1 MNLVDRAKKIIITPK
16 TEWDVIAAET
26 TPTQQLLVGY
36 VLPLSAAAAIAS
48 LIGTALFVG
57 MMGGLLGARVGI
69 GASVIGA
76 VIHVIMAVV
85 SVFVIGFIVDAL
97 APTFGGQK
105 NMGQALKLT
114 AYSYTPG
121 WVFGL
126 LAIIPFLGWIA
137 ALVGGLY
144 GIYVMYLGMPK
155 LMKSPQE
162 KSVPYL
168 IVVIVCAI
176 VLWWVIALLSTCA
189 AGVGMMGAGMV
200 GSRAASSVTYD
211 KDSRM
216 GQLEQFG
223 KKMEE
228 AGKRMDAAQKS
239 GNQKE
244 QMAAAMGALGTAL
257 SGGKGVE
264 PVQLDVLKPFLPD
277 KAAGLPRTGQS
288 SDRSGVAGLMAAKV
302 HGDYGDQSG
311 KSLQLEVVD
320 TGGAAGLM
328 GLAGWA
334 MLGAT
339 SESENDSRIE
349 RMRKEGNRMV
359 HEQISKKGGSNEYT
373 VILADRFVVSGK
385 GQGVDFDSVKGA
397 VNSLD
402 LGKIES
408 IK

>member
-1 MNLVDRAKKIIITPK
+1 MKLV
-16 TEWDVIAAET
+16 
-26 TPTQQLLVGY
+26 
-36 VLPLSAAAAIAS
+36 
-48 LIGTALFVG
+48 
-57 MMGGLLGARVGI
+57 
-69 GASVIGA
+69 
-76 VIHVIMAVV
+76 
-85 SVFVIGFIVDAL
+85 
-97 APTFGGQK
+97 
-105 NMGQALKLT
+105 

-121 WVFGL
+121 WVFGI

-137 ALVGGLY
+137 AVIGGLY
-144 GIYVMYLGMPK
+144 GIYVMYLGLPK

-189 AGVGMMGAGMV
+189 AGMGMVGAGMMGGR
-200 GSRAASSVTYD
+200 SAAVTYD

-216 GQLEQFG
+216 GQLQEFG

-228 AGKRMDAAQKS
+228 QGKRMEAAQKS
-239 GNQKE
+239 GDQKA
-244 QMAAAMGALGTAL
+244 QMQAAMGALGTAI

-264 PVQLDVLKPFLPD
+264 PVQLDVLKPYLPET
-277 KAAGLPRTGQS
+277 AAGLPRTGQS

-302 HGDYGDQSG
+302 RGEYGDQSG
-311 KSLQLEVVD
+311 KNLSLEVVD

-334 MLGAT
+334 ALGAS
-339 SESENDSRIE
+339 SEKENDQRIE
-349 RMRKEGNRMV
+349 RMRKDGKRMV

-373 VILADRFVVSGK
+373 VILADRFVVSGR
-385 GQGVDFDSVKGA
+385 GQGVDFDAVKGA
-397 VNSLD
+397 VNSID

>member
-1 MNLVDRAKKIIITPK
+1 MSIVERAKRIIVSPR
-16 TEWDVIAAET
+16 TEWDVIEREA

-36 VLPLSAAAAIAS
+36 VLPLAAVAAIAS
-48 LIGTALFVG
+48 FIGSAIFAG
-57 MMGGLLGARVGI
+57 MLGGVFGARVGI
-69 GASVIGA
+69 GGA
-76 VIHVIMAVV
+76 LVGAIIAVIMAVV

-105 NMGQALKLT
+105 NMNQALKLV

-121 WVFGL
+121 WVFGI
-126 LAIIPFLGWIA
+126 LAIIPFLGWLA
-137 ALVGGLY
+137 AVIGGLY
-144 GIYVMYLGMPK
+144 GIYVMYLGLPK

-189 AGVGMMGAGMV
+189 AGMGMVGAGMMGGR
-200 GSRAASSVTYD
+200 SAAVTYD

-216 GQLEQFG
+216 GQLQEFG

-228 AGKRMDAAQKS
+228 QGKRMEAAQKS
-239 GNQKE
+239 GDQKA
-244 QMAAAMGALGTAL
+244 QMEAAMGALGTAI

-264 PVQLDVLKPFLPD
+264 PVQLDALKPFLPET
-277 KAAGLPRTGQS
+277 AAGLPRTGQS

-302 HGDYGDQSG
+302 RGEYGDQSG
-311 KSLQLEVVD
+311 KNLSLEVVD

-334 MLGAT
+334 ALGAS
-339 SESENDSRIE
+339 SEKENDQRIE
-349 RMRKEGNRMV
+349 RMRKDGKRMV

-373 VILADRFVVSGK
+373 VILADRFVVSGR
-385 GQGVDFDSVKGA
+385 GQGVDFDAVKGA
-397 VNSLD
+397 VNSID

>member
-1 MNLVDRAKKIIITPK
+1 MSIVERAKRIIVSPR
-16 TEWDVIAAET
+16 TEWDVIEREA

-36 VLPLSAAAAIAS
+36 VLPLAAVAAIAS
-48 LIGTALFVG
+48 FIGSAIFAG
-57 MMGGLLGARVGI
+57 MLGGVFGARVGI
-69 GASVIGA
+69 GGA
-76 VIHVIMAVV
+76 LVGAIIAVIMAVV

-105 NMGQALKLT
+105 NMNQAMKLV

-121 WVFGL
+121 WVFGI
-126 LAIIPFLGWIA
+126 LAIIPFLGWLA
-137 ALVGGLY
+137 AVIGGLY
-144 GIYVMYLGMPK
+144 GIYVMYLGLPK

-189 AGVGMMGAGMV
+189 AGMGMVGAGMMGGR
-200 GSRAASSVTYD
+200 SAAVTYD

-216 GQLEQFG
+216 GQLQEFG

-228 AGKRMDAAQKS
+228 QGKRMEAAQKS
-239 GNQKE
+239 GDQKA
-244 QMAAAMGALGTAL
+244 QMEAAMGALGTAI

-264 PVQLDVLKPFLPD
+264 PVQLDVLKPYLPET
-277 KAAGLPRTGQS
+277 AAGLPRTGQS

-302 HGDYGDQSG
+302 RGEYGDQSG
-311 KSLQLEVVD
+311 KNLSLEVVD

-334 MLGAT
+334 ALGAS
-339 SESENDSRIE
+339 SEKENDQRIE
-349 RMRKEGNRMV
+349 RMRKDGKRMV

-373 VILADRFVVSGK
+373 VILADRFVVSGR
-385 GQGVDFDSVKGA
+385 GQGVDFDAVKGA
-397 VNSLD
+397 VNSID

>member
-1 MNLVDRAKKIIITPK
+1 MSIVERAKRIIVSPR
-16 TEWDVIAAET
+16 TEWDVIEREA

-36 VLPLSAAAAIAS
+36 VLPLAAVAAIAS
-48 LIGTALFVG
+48 FIGSAIFAG
-57 MMGGLLGARVGI
+57 MLGGVFGARVGI
-69 GASVIGA
+69 GGA
-76 VIHVIMAVV
+76 LVGAIIAVIMAVV

-105 NMGQALKLT
+105 NMNQALKLV

-121 WVFGL
+121 WVFGI
-126 LAIIPFLGWIA
+126 LAIIPFLGWLA
-137 ALVGGLY
+137 AVIGGLY
-144 GIYVMYLGMPK
+144 GIYVMYLGLPK

-189 AGVGMMGAGMV
+189 AGMGMVGAGMMGGR
-200 GSRAASSVTYD
+200 SAAVTYD

-216 GQLEQFG
+216 GQLQEFG

-228 AGKRMDAAQKS
+228 QGKRMEAAQKS
-239 GNQKE
+239 GDQKA
-244 QMAAAMGALGTAL
+244 QMEAAMGALGTAI

-264 PVQLDVLKPFLPD
+264 PVQLDVLKPYLPET
-277 KAAGLPRTGQS
+277 AAGLPRTGQS

-302 HGDYGDQSG
+302 RGEYGDQSG
-311 KSLQLEVVD
+311 KNLSLEVVD

-334 MLGAT
+334 ALGAS
-339 SESENDSRIE
+339 SEKENDQRIE
-349 RMRKEGNRMV
+349 RMRKDGKRMV

-373 VILADRFVVSGK
+373 VILADRFVVSGR
-385 GQGVDFDSVKGA
+385 GQGVDFDAVKGA
-397 VNSLD
+397 VNSID

>member
-1 MNLVDRAKKIIITPK
+1 MNIVERAKRIIVSPK
-16 TEWDVIAAET
+16 TEWDVIEGES

-36 VLPLSAAAAIAS
+36 VLPLSAVAAIAS
-48 LIGTALFVG
+48 FIGSALFAG
-57 MMGGLLGARVGI
+57 MIGGMFGARVGI
-69 GASVIGA
+69 GGALLGA
-76 VIHVIMAVV
+76 VIAVIMAVV

-105 NMGQALKLT
+105 NMSQAIKLV

-121 WVFGL
+121 WVFGI
-126 LAIIPFLGWIA
+126 LAIIPFLGWLA

-144 GIYVMYLGMPK
+144 GIYVMYLGLPK

-189 AGVGMMGAGMV
+189 AGVGMMGAGMM
-200 GSRAASSVTYD
+200 GSRSAAVTYD

-216 GQLEQFG
+216 GQLQEFG

-228 AGKRMDAAQKS
+228 QGKRMEAAQKS
-239 GNQKE
+239 GDQKA
-244 QMAAAMGALGTAL
+244 QMEAALGALGTAI

-264 PVQLDVLKPFLPD
+264 PVQLDALKPFLPE

-288 SDRSGVAGLMAAKV
+288 SDRSGVAGFMAAKV
-302 HGDYGDQSG
+302 RGDYGDQSG
-311 KSLQLEVVD
+311 KNLSLEVVD
-320 TGGAAGLM
+320 TGGAAGLT

-334 MLGAT
+334 MLGT
-339 SESENDSRIE
+339 SEKENDSQIE
-349 RMRKEGNRMV
+349 RMRKDGNRMV

-385 GQGVDFDSVKGA
+385 GQGVDFDAVKGA
-397 VNSLD
+397 VNAID
-402 LGKIES
+402 LGKIEA

>member
-1 MNLVDRAKKIIITPK
+1 MNIVERAKRIIVSPK
-16 TEWDVIAAET
+16 TEWDVIEGES

-36 VLPLSAAAAIAS
+36 VLPLSAVAAIAS
-48 LIGTALFVG
+48 FIGSALFAG
-57 MMGGLLGARVGI
+57 MIGGMFGARVGI
-69 GASVIGA
+69 GGALLGA
-76 VIHVIMAVV
+76 VIAVIMAVV

-105 NMGQALKLT
+105 NMSQAIKLV

-121 WVFGL
+121 WVFGI
-126 LAIIPFLGWIA
+126 LAIIPFLGWLA
-137 ALVGGLY
+137 ALVGAIY
-144 GIYVMYLGMPK
+144 GIYVMYLGLPK

-189 AGVGMMGAGMV
+189 AGMGMVGAGMMG
-200 GSRAASSVTYD
+200 SRSAAVTYD

-216 GQLEQFG
+216 GQLDQFG

-228 AGKRMDAAQKS
+228 ANKRMEAAQKS
-239 GNQKE
+239 GDQKA
-244 QMAAAMGALGTAL
+244 QMEAALGALGTAI

-264 PVQLDVLKPFLPD
+264 PVQLDALKPFLPE

-288 SDRSGVAGLMAAKV
+288 SDRSGVAGFMAAKV
-302 HGDYGDQSG
+302 RGDYGDQSG
-311 KSLQLEVVD
+311 KNLSLEVVD
-320 TGGAAGLM
+320 TGGAAGLT

-334 MLGAT
+334 MLGS
-339 SESENDSRIE
+339 SEKENDSQIE
-349 RMRKEGNRMV
+349 RMRKDGNRMV

-385 GQGVDFDSVKGA
+385 GQGVDFDAVKGA

>member
-1 MNLVDRAKKIIITPK
+1 MNIVERAKRIILSPK
-16 TEWDVIAAET
+16 TEWDVIEGEA

-36 VLPLSAAAAIAS
+36 VLPLSAVAAIAS
-48 LIGTALFVG
+48 FIGSAIFAG
-57 MMGGLLGARVGI
+57 MLGGMFGARVGI
-69 GASVIGA
+69 GGA
-76 VIHVIMAVV
+76 LVGALIAVIMAVV

-105 NMGQALKLT
+105 NMNQAMKLV

-121 WVFGL
+121 WVFGI
-126 LAIIPFLGWIA
+126 LAIIPFLGWLA
-137 ALVGGLY
+137 AVIGGLY
-144 GIYVMYLGMPK
+144 GIYVMYLGLPK

-189 AGVGMMGAGMV
+189 AGVGMVGAGMM
-200 GSRAASSVTYD
+200 GSRSAAVTYD

-216 GQLEQFG
+216 GQLQEFG

-228 AGKRMDAAQKS
+228 QGKRMEEAQKS
-239 GNQKE
+239 GDQNA
-244 QMAAAMGALGTAL
+244 QMQAAMGALGTAL

-264 PVQLDVLKPFLPD
+264 PVQLDALKPFLPET
-277 KAAGLPRTGQS
+277 AAGLPRTGQS

-302 HGDYGDQSG
+302 RGEYGDQSG
-311 KSLQLEVVD
+311 KRLSLEVVD
-320 TGGAAGLM
+320 TGGAAGLT

-339 SESENDSRIE
+339 SEKENDERIE
-349 RMRKEGNRMV
+349 RMRKDGKRMV

-373 VILADRFVVSGK
+373 VILADRFVVSGR
-385 GQGVDFDSVKGA
+385 GQGVDFDAVKGA
-397 VNSLD
+397 VNSID
-402 LGKIES
+402 LAKIES

>member
-1 MNLVDRAKKIIITPK
+1 MNIVERAKKIIVTPK
-16 TEWDVIAAET
+16 TEWDVIEGEN

-36 VLPLSAAAAIAS
+36 VLPLSAIAAIAS
-48 LIGTALFVG
+48 FIGSALL
-57 MMGGLLGARVGI
+57 GGLLGSMLGARVGI
-69 GASVIGA
+69 GGA
-76 VIHVIMAVV
+76 LLGAIIAVIMAVV

-105 NMGQALKLT
+105 NMNQALKLV

-121 WVFGL
+121 WVFGI
-126 LAIIPFLGWIA
+126 LAIIPFLGWLA
-137 ALVGGLY
+137 ALVGAIY
-144 GIYVMYLGMPK
+144 GIYVMYLGLPK
-155 LMKSPQE
+155 LMKSPPE

-189 AGVGMMGAGMV
+189 AGVGMVGTGML
-200 GSRAASSVTYD
+200 GSRSSAVTYD

-216 GQLEQFG
+216 GQLDQSG

-228 AGKRMDAAQKS
+228 ANKRMEAAQKS
-239 GNQKE
+239 GDQKA
-244 QMAAAMGALGTAL
+244 QMEAALGALGTAI

-264 PVQLDVLKPFLPD
+264 PVQLDALKPFLPE

-288 SDRSGVAGLMAAKV
+288 SDRSGVAGFMAAKV
-302 HGDYGDQSG
+302 RGEYGDQSG
-311 KSLQLEVVD
+311 KSLSLEVVD
-320 TGGAAGLM
+320 TGGAAGLT

-334 MLGAT
+334 MLGS
-339 SESENDSRIE
+339 SEKENDSQIE
-349 RMRKEGNRMV
+349 RMRKDGNRMV

-385 GQGVDFDSVKGA
+385 GQGVDFDAVKGA
-397 VNSLD
+397 VNSID

>member
-1 MNLVDRAKKIIITPK
+1 MSIVERAKRIIVSPR
-16 TEWDVIAAET
+16 TEWDVIEREA

-36 VLPLSAAAAIAS
+36 VLPLAAVAAIAS
-48 LIGTALFVG
+48 FIGSAIFAG
-57 MMGGLLGARVGI
+57 MLGSAFGARVGI
-69 GASVIGA
+69 GGA
-76 VIHVIMAVV
+76 LVGAIIAVIMAVV

-105 NMGQALKLT
+105 NMNQAMKLV

-121 WVFGL
+121 WVFGI
-126 LAIIPFLGWIA
+126 LAIIPFLGWLA
-137 ALVGGLY
+137 AVIGGLY
-144 GIYVMYLGMPK
+144 GIYVMYLGLPK

-189 AGVGMMGAGMV
+189 AGMGMVGAGMMGGR
-200 GSRAASSVTYD
+200 SAAVTYD

-216 GQLEQFG
+216 GQLQEFG

-228 AGKRMDAAQKS
+228 QGKRMEAAQKS
-239 GNQKE
+239 GDQKA
-244 QMAAAMGALGTAL
+244 QMEAAMGALGTAI

-264 PVQLDVLKPFLPD
+264 PVQLDVLKPYLPET
-277 KAAGLPRTGQS
+277 AAGLPRTGQS

-302 HGDYGDQSG
+302 RGEYGDQSG
-311 KSLQLEVVD
+311 KNLSLEVVD

-334 MLGAT
+334 ALGAS
-339 SESENDSRIE
+339 SEKENDQRIE
-349 RMRKEGNRMV
+349 RMRKDGKRMV

-373 VILADRFVVSGK
+373 VILADRFVVSGR
-385 GQGVDFDSVKGA
+385 GQGVDFDAVKGA
-397 VNSLD
+397 VNSID

>member
-1 MNLVDRAKKIIITPK
+1 MSIVERAKRIIVSPK
-16 TEWDVIAAET
+16 TEWDVIEREA

-36 VLPLSAAAAIAS
+36 VLPLAAVAAIAS
-48 LIGTALFVG
+48 FIGSAIFAG
-57 MMGGLLGARVGI
+57 MLGGVFGARVGI
-69 GASVIGA
+69 GGA
-76 VIHVIMAVV
+76 LVGAIIAVIMAVV

-105 NMGQALKLT
+105 NMNQALKLV

-121 WVFGL
+121 WVFGI
-126 LAIIPFLGWIA
+126 LAIIPFLGWLA
-137 ALVGGLY
+137 AVIGGLY
-144 GIYVMYLGMPK
+144 GIYVMYLGLPK

-189 AGVGMMGAGMV
+189 AGMGMVGAGMMGGR
-200 GSRAASSVTYD
+200 SAAVTYD

-216 GQLEQFG
+216 GQLQEFG

-228 AGKRMDAAQKS
+228 QGKRMEAAQKS
-239 GNQKE
+239 GDQKA
-244 QMAAAMGALGTAL
+244 QMEAAMGALGTAI

-264 PVQLDVLKPFLPD
+264 PVQLDALKPFLPET
-277 KAAGLPRTGQS
+277 AAGLPRTGQS

-302 HGDYGDQSG
+302 RGEYGDQSG
-311 KSLQLEVVD
+311 KNLSLEVVD

-334 MLGAT
+334 ALGAS
-339 SESENDSRIE
+339 SEKENDQRIE
-349 RMRKEGNRMV
+349 RMRKDGKRMV

-373 VILADRFVVSGK
+373 VILADRFVVSGR
-385 GQGVDFDSVKGA
+385 GQGVDFDAVKGA
-397 VNSLD
+397 VNSID

>member
-1 MNLVDRAKKIIITPK
+1 MNIVERAKRIIVSPK
-16 TEWDVIAAET
+16 TEWDVIEAEQ

-36 VLPLSAAAAIAS
+36 VLPLSAVAAIAGF
-48 LIGTALFVG
+48 IGSALFAG
-57 MMGGLLGARVGI
+57 MLGSMFGARVGFG
-69 GASVIGA
+69 GALVSA
-76 VIHVIMAVV
+76 VITVIMAVV

-105 NMGQALKLT
+105 NMNQALKLV

-121 WVFGL
+121 WVFGI
-126 LAIIPFLGWIA
+126 LAIIPFLGWLA
-137 ALVGGLY
+137 ALIGGLY
-144 GIYVMYLGMPK
+144 GIYVMYLGLPK

-162 KSVPYL
+162 KAVPYL

-189 AGVGMMGAGMV
+189 AGMGMVGAGMMG
-200 GSRAASSVTYD
+200 SRSAAVTYD

-216 GQLEQFG
+216 GQLDQFG

-228 AGKRMDAAQKS
+228 ANKRMEAAQKS
-239 GNQKE
+239 GDQKA

-264 PVQLDVLKPFLPD
+264 PVQLDVLKPYLPE

-302 HGDYGDQSG
+302 RGEYGDQSG
-311 KSLQLEVVD
+311 KSLSLEVVD
-320 TGGAAGLM
+320 TGGAAGLT

-339 SESENDSRIE
+339 SESENDTRIE

-385 GQGVDFDSVKGA
+385 GNGIDFDAVKGA

>member
-1 MNLVDRAKKIIITPK
+1 MSIVERAKRIIVSPK
-16 TEWDVIAAET
+16 TEWDVIEREA

-36 VLPLSAAAAIAS
+36 VLPLAAVAAIAS
-48 LIGTALFVG
+48 FIGSAIFAG
-57 MMGGLLGARVGI
+57 MLGGVFGARVGI
-69 GASVIGA
+69 GGA
-76 VIHVIMAVV
+76 LVGAIIAVIMAVV

-105 NMGQALKLT
+105 NMNQAMKLV

-121 WVFGL
+121 WVFGI

-137 ALVGGLY
+137 AVIGGLY
-144 GIYVMYLGMPK
+144 GIYVMYLGLPK

-189 AGVGMMGAGMV
+189 AGMGMVGAGMMGGR
-200 GSRAASSVTYD
+200 SAAVTYD

-216 GQLEQFG
+216 GQLQEFG

-228 AGKRMDAAQKS
+228 QGKRMEAAQKS
-239 GNQKE
+239 GDQKA
-244 QMAAAMGALGTAL
+244 QMEAAMGALGTAI

-264 PVQLDVLKPFLPD
+264 PVQLDVLKPYLPET
-277 KAAGLPRTGQS
+277 AAGLPRTGQS

-302 HGDYGDQSG
+302 RGEYGDRSG
-311 KSLQLEVVD
+311 KNLSLEVVD

-334 MLGAT
+334 ALGAS
-339 SESENDSRIE
+339 SEKENDQRIE
-349 RMRKEGNRMV
+349 RMRKDGNRMV

-373 VILADRFVVSGK
+373 VILADRFVVSGR
-385 GQGVDFDSVKGA
+385 GQGVDFDAVKGA
-397 VNSLD
+397 VNSID

>member
-1 MNLVDRAKKIIITPK
+1 MSIVERAKRIIVSPK
-16 TEWDVIAAET
+16 TEWDVIEREA

-36 VLPLSAAAAIAS
+36 VLPLAAVAAIAS
-48 LIGTALFVG
+48 FIGSAIFAG
-57 MMGGLLGARVGI
+57 MLGGVFGARVGI
-69 GASVIGA
+69 GGA
-76 VIHVIMAVV
+76 LVGAIIAVIMAVV

-105 NMGQALKLT
+105 NMNQAMKLV

-121 WVFGL
+121 WVFGI
-126 LAIIPFLGWIA
+126 LAIIPFLGWLA
-137 ALVGGLY
+137 AVIGGLY
-144 GIYVMYLGMPK
+144 GIYVMYLGLPK

-189 AGVGMMGAGMV
+189 AGMGMVGAGMMGGR
-200 GSRAASSVTYD
+200 SAAVTYD

-216 GQLEQFG
+216 GQLQEFG

-228 AGKRMDAAQKS
+228 QGKRMEAAQKS
-239 GNQKE
+239 GDQKA
-244 QMAAAMGALGTAL
+244 QMEAAMGALGTAI

-264 PVQLDVLKPFLPD
+264 PVQLDALKPFLPET
-277 KAAGLPRTGQS
+277 AAGLPRTGQS

-302 HGDYGDQSG
+302 RGEYGDQSG
-311 KSLQLEVVD
+311 KNLSLEVVD

-334 MLGAT
+334 ALGAS
-339 SESENDSRIE
+339 SEKENDQRIE
-349 RMRKEGNRMV
+349 RMRKDGKRMV

-373 VILADRFVVSGK
+373 VILADRFVVSGR
-385 GQGVDFDSVKGA
+385 GQGVDFDAVKGA
-397 VNSLD
+397 VNSID

>member
-1 MNLVDRAKKIIITPK
+1 MSIVERAKRIIVSPR
-16 TEWDVIAAET
+16 TEWDVIEREA

-36 VLPLSAAAAIAS
+36 VLPLAAVAAIAS
-48 LIGTALFVG
+48 FIGSAIFAG
-57 MMGGLLGARVGI
+57 MLGSAFGARVGI
-69 GASVIGA
+69 GGA
-76 VIHVIMAVV
+76 LVGAIIAVIMAVV

-105 NMGQALKLT
+105 NMNQALKLV

-121 WVFGL
+121 WVFGI
-126 LAIIPFLGWIA
+126 LAIIPFLGWLA
-137 ALVGGLY
+137 AVIGGLY
-144 GIYVMYLGMPK
+144 GIYVMYLGLPK

-189 AGVGMMGAGMV
+189 AGMGMVGAGMMGGR
-200 GSRAASSVTYD
+200 SAAVTYD

-216 GQLEQFG
+216 GQLQEFG

-228 AGKRMDAAQKS
+228 QGKRMEAAQKS
-239 GNQKE
+239 GDQKA
-244 QMAAAMGALGTAL
+244 QMEAAMGALGTAI

-264 PVQLDVLKPFLPD
+264 PVQLDALKPFLPET
-277 KAAGLPRTGQS
+277 AAGLPRTGQS

-302 HGDYGDQSG
+302 RGEYGDQSG
-311 KSLQLEVVD
+311 KNLSLEVVD

-334 MLGAT
+334 ALGAS
-339 SESENDSRIE
+339 SEKENDQRIE
-349 RMRKEGNRMV
+349 RMRKDGKRMV

-373 VILADRFVVSGK
+373 VILADRFVVSGR
-385 GQGVDFDSVKGA
+385 GQGVDFDAVKGA
-397 VNSLD
+397 VNSID